1 MSVSHRSIVRL
12 AAKLGGMTRR
22 IDSCTITNF
31 SAAPGSMKNGG
42 QAGRGL
48 RRMSFLELAPLP
60 SAVPCARLHAT
71 QILREWEL
79 QELAD
84 DAELVISELVT
95 NAITASAALPGR
107 PPVLLQLIAGERSVR
122 VEVHD
127 RSPLE
132 PVAVPVGADAEHG
145 RGLTIVAAL
154 SQRYG
159 SQRTAPDHKLV
170 WAEIANPRRS
180 DAGASLVS

>member
-1 MSVSHRSIVRL
+1 
-12 AAKLGGMTRR
+12 
-22 IDSCTITNF
+22 
-31 SAAPGSMKNGG
+31 
-42 QAGRGL
+42 
-48 RRMSFLELAPLP
+48 MSFLELAPLP

-71 QILREWEL
+71 QILREWGL
-79 QELAD
+79 RELAN
-84 DAELVISELVT
+84 DAELVTSELMT
-95 NAITASAALPGR
+95 NAVAASAALPER

-132 PVAVPVGADAEHG
+132 PVSVHADTNAEHG

-159 SQRTAPDHKLV
+159 SQRTAPSHKVV
-170 WAEIANPRRS
+170 WAEIALTTADRS
-180 DAGASLVS
+180 AVYVPPA

>member
-1 MSVSHRSIVRL
+1 MPASHRSIVRL

-22 IDSCTITNF
+22 SDACTTTNF
-31 SAAPGSMKNGG
+31 SAKPSSMKNGAT
-42 QAGRGL
+42 AGIDL

-71 QILREWEL
+71 QILREWGL
-79 QELAD
+79 QELAG
-84 DAELVISELVT
+84 DAELVISELMT
-95 NAITASAALPGR
+95 NAITASAALSGR

-132 PVAVPVGADAEHG
+132 AVPLHAGANAEHG
-145 RGLTIVAAL
+145 CGLTIVAAL

-170 WAEIANPRRS
+170 WAEV
-180 DAGASLVS
+180 GG